1 MNGLKTAR
9 FVAVISVCISFTL
22 CALQIQDHAL
32 NNRHPKSRRLTIRI
46 LCMVPIYATE
56 SFIGLLSPNL
66 SIYCDTFRDFY
77 EALVIYSFFQ
87 LLTIC
92 LLDGE
97 RQIVEVLREC
107 DRTSHIPPF
116 CCLANWEP
124 GAEMYVKT
132 KVGILQYVPIKLI
145 TAFLTFMLWG
155 LNAYDNGSFA
165 LNNGYMYIAVITNI
179 SQTWAIY
186 CLVIFYLGCKS
197 RLKAFNPIPKFLCIK
212 LVVFATFWQSCLI
225 ALFVKLNVIRDTK
238 TWTSDNIATGI
249 QDFLICLEMIVASI
263 GHWYAF
269 RPSDFRRLVDGSDQ
283 YYETLLRSRTL
294 WTTANAAD
302 FSDVVSD
309 VQREIVDTTI
319 LNIATKTPFRYIPQI
334 RRRYENPRIEESRHN
349 QELSVLLDNRKALS
363 APLTGRKHYEPLSP
377 PELASPFN
385 PPNELPILEDD
396 NEGRQSSSQPIEK
409 SKVLQEKLLNL
420 DKEDSKEYNE
430 TSSPVEHNNGK
441 K

>member
-1 MNGLKTAR
+1 MKGVKTAR
-9 FVAVISVCISFTL
+9 IVAVISVCISFTL
-22 CALQIQDHAL
+22 CALQIRDHAL
-32 NNRHPKSRRLTIRI
+32 NNPHPKSRRLTIRI

-66 SIYCDTFRDFY
+66 SIYCDTIRDFY

-87 LLTIC
+87 LLANC
-92 LLDGE
+92 LLEGE
-97 RQIVEVLREC
+97 RHIIEVLHEC
-107 DRTSHIPPF
+107 DRTHHLPPF

-132 KVGILQYVPIKLI
+132 KFGILQYVPIKLV
-145 TAFLTFMLWG
+145 TAFITYMLWG
-155 LNAYDNGSFA
+155 LDLYDDGSFA
-165 LNNGYMYIAVITNI
+165 WNNGYIYIAAVTNV

-225 ALFVKLNVIRDTK
+225 ALFVKLDIIRDTK

-269 RPSDFRRLVDGSDQ
+269 RPSDFRRLVDGSDE

-309 VQREIVDTTI
+309 VQRDIVDTTI
-319 LNIATKTPFRYIPQI
+319 LNIARNTPLRFIPQI
-334 RRRYENPRIEESRHN
+334 RSRYENTRYETGQD
-349 QELSVLLDNRKALS
+349 QELTVLVDHRKAYS
-363 APLTGRKHYEPLSP
+363 APCSGKRQYDPLSL
-377 PELASPFN
+377 PELEFAFT
-385 PPNELPILEDD
+385 PPKEVPILED
-396 NEGRQSSSQPIEK
+396 EARESSSLPVADLEVVQD
-409 SKVLQEKLLNL
+409 KLMNL
-420 DKEDSKEYNE
+420 EKEDSKEDNE
-430 TSSPVEHNNGK
+430 TSDPLEQTNEK
-441 K
+441 E